1 MLKRIKNIFTKNIP
15 RIREEKLEIT
25 VQDIN
30 HEFSRRPFSI
40 TVHYASGGI
49 ILNTRQY
56 NRKIDEH
63 EISNYVVHDGDD
75 ISKTIEKI
83 IFMEQLKQ

>member
-1 MLKRIKNIFTKNIP
+1 MLKRFKNIFTKNIP
-15 RIREEKLEIT
+15 QIREEKLEVA

-30 HEFSRRPFSI
+30 HEFSRRPFHI

-56 NRKIDEH
+56 NRKIDEY